1 MITDRLSRAS
11 DIAPE
16 SGSKTLDSKV
26 QNSLP
31 PARLVQTVIGA
42 LAIRDT
48 ATSLTGDTIVLWP
61 SILANYQIYQV
72 PIEAWIGRH
81 RLVVIDGPGH
91 GDSGPAPEPFT
102 MKQCGQ
108 AMSEILDELGV
119 STPAIIIGC
128 SWGGLVAGEF
138 AIDYPSRTKAV
149 VMLNTPIHNKKSGL
163 KLSDRFVVWGARWL
177 HKSRVYQDGVARS
190 FFLQKT
196 CEQGGPMMDAF
207 RQHLQRAN
215 GAALARSVRSV
226 MLERGVG
233 VGWVQEIDFDLNSG
247 ATERAWSKQGKVA
260 FQLIG
265 GVEVPL
271 NNLWS
276 VVADAR
282 IMRVGSIELP
292 AEEGVTGRLSRPSYN
307 PISVQLGLRRMF

>member
-1 MITDRLSRAS
+1 MITDRLSRPS

-16 SGSKTLDSKV
+16 SGSKTFDSNV

-31 PARLVQTVIGA
+31 PARLVQTVIGS
-42 LAIRDT
+42 LAVRDT
-48 ATSLTGDTIVLWP
+48 LTSLTGDTVVLWP
-61 SILANYQIYQV
+61 SILADHQIYQV
-72 PIEAWIGRH
+72 PIEAWIGRY
-81 RLVVIDGPGH
+81 RLIVIDGPGH
-91 GDSGPAPEPFT
+91 GDSGPAPELFT

-119 STPAIIIGC
+119 STPAIIVGC

-226 MLERGVG
+226 MLEREPLAPRLRVITTPTLFIAGR
-233 VGWVQEIDFDLNSG
+233 FDSMYLPETLRDAVLSMPRG
-247 ATERAWSKQGKVA
+247 R
-260 FQLIG
+260 F
-265 GVEVPL
+265 EVL
-271 NNLWS
+271 DTSHIS
-276 VVADAR
+276 VVD
-282 IMRVGSIELP
+282 EP
-292 AEEGVTGRLSRPSYN
+292 EQT
-307 PISVQLGLRRMF
+307 ISLINNFIATL

>member
-1 MITDRLSRAS
+1 MITDRLSRPS

-16 SGSKTLDSKV
+16 SGSKTFDSKV

-42 LAIRDT
+42 LAVRDT

-61 SILANYQIYQV
+61 SILANYQIYQAS
-72 PIEAWIGRH
+72 IEAWIGRY

-119 STPAIIIGC
+119 SRPAIIVGC

-177 HKSRVYQDGVARS
+177 HTSRVYQDGVARS
-190 FFLQKT
+190 FFLRKT
-196 CEQGGPMMDAF
+196 YEQDRSMIDAF

-226 MLERGVG
+226 MLEREALAPRLRVITTPTLFIAGR
-233 VGWVQEIDFDLNSG
+233 FDRMYPPETLCDAVLSMPRVRFELLD
-247 ATERAWSKQGKVA
+247 TSH
-260 FQLIG
+260 I
-265 GVEVPL
+265 
-271 NNLWS
+271 S
-276 VVADAR
+276 VVD
-282 IMRVGSIELP
+282 EP
-292 AEEGVTGRLSRPSYN
+292 EQT
-307 PISVQLGLRRMF
+307 ISLINNFIATL

>member
-1 MITDRLSRAS
+1 MITDRLSRAP

-16 SGSKTLDSKV
+16 SGSKTLDGKV

-119 STPAIIIGC
+119 STPAIIVGC

-149 VMLNTPIHNKKSGL
+149 VMLNTPVHNKKGGL
-163 KLSDRFVVWGARWL
+163 KLSDRFVVLGARWL
-177 HKSRVYQDGVARS
+177 HATRVYQDGVARS

-196 CEQGGPMMDAF
+196 CERGGPMMDAF
-207 RQHLQRAN
+207 HQHLQQVN
-215 GAALARSVRSV
+215 GAAIARSVRSV
-226 MLERGVG
+226 MLEREPLAPRMVDIQAPTLFVVG
-233 VGWVQEIDFDLNSG
+233 RFDAMYPVETLKTAAASLHNGRFEILDTG
-247 ATERAWSKQGKVA
+247 H
-260 FQLIG
+260 I
-265 GVEVPL
+265 
-271 NNLWS
+271 S
-276 VVADAR
+276 VVDEPEKTTLL
-282 IMRVGSIELP
+282 IDKFIETVGHLSSE
-292 AEEGVTGRLSRPSYN
+292 ACGTFSKNTG
-307 PISVQLGLRRMF
+307 II

>member
-11 DIAPE
+11 DIAPK

-42 LAIRDT
+42 LAVRDT

-119 STPAIIIGC
+119 STPAIIVGC

-149 VMLNTPIHNKKSGL
+149 VMLNTPIHNTKSGL

-226 MLERGVG
+226 MLEREPLASRLRVITTPTLFIAGR
-233 VGWVQEIDFDLNSG
+233 FDRMYLPETLRDAVLSMPRG
-247 ATERAWSKQGKVA
+247 R
-260 FQLIG
+260 F
-265 GVEVPL
+265 EVL
-271 NNLWS
+271 DTSHIS
-276 VVADAR
+276 VVDEPEQTVSLINNFIAT
-282 IMRVGSIELP
+282 L
-292 AEEGVTGRLSRPSYN
+292 
-307 PISVQLGLRRMF
+307 

>member
-11 DIAPE
+11 DIAPD

-42 LAIRDT
+42 LAVRDT

-226 MLERGVG
+226 MLEREPLALRLRVITTPTLFIAGR
-233 VGWVQEIDFDLNSG
+233 FDSMYLPETLRDAVLSMPRG
-247 ATERAWSKQGKVA
+247 R
-260 FQLIG
+260 F
-265 GVEVPL
+265 EVL
-271 NNLWS
+271 DTSHIS
-276 VVADAR
+276 VVDEPEQTVSLINNFIAT
-282 IMRVGSIELP
+282 L
-292 AEEGVTGRLSRPSYN
+292 
-307 PISVQLGLRRMF
+307 

>member
-81 RLVVIDGPGH
+81 RLVIIDGPGH
-91 GDSGPAPEPFT
+91 GDSGPAPEPFN

-119 STPAIIIGC
+119 STPTIIVGC

-177 HKSRVYQDGVARS
+177 HTSRVYQDGVARS

-226 MLERGVG
+226 MLEREPLASRLRVITTPTLFIAGR
-233 VGWVQEIDFDLNSG
+233 FDRMYLPETLRDAVLSMPRG
-247 ATERAWSKQGKVA
+247 R
-260 FQLIG
+260 F
-265 GVEVPL
+265 EVL
-271 NNLWS
+271 DTSHIS
-276 VVADAR
+276 VVDEPEQTVSLINNFIAT
-282 IMRVGSIELP
+282 L
-292 AEEGVTGRLSRPSYN
+292 
-307 PISVQLGLRRMF
+307 

>member
-11 DIAPE
+11 DIAPK
-16 SGSKTLDSKV
+16 SGSKTLDGKV

-119 STPAIIIGC
+119 STPAIIVGC

-196 CEQGGPMMDAF
+196 FEQGGPMMDAF
-207 RQHLQRAN
+207 RQNLQRAN

-226 MLERGVG
+226 MLEREPLAPRLRVITTPTLFIAGR
-233 VGWVQEIDFDLNSG
+233 FDRMYLPETLRDAVLSMPRG
-247 ATERAWSKQGKVA
+247 R
-260 FQLIG
+260 F
-265 GVEVPL
+265 EVL
-271 NNLWS
+271 DTSHIS
-276 VVADAR
+276 VVDEPEQTVSLINNFIAT
-282 IMRVGSIELP
+282 L
-292 AEEGVTGRLSRPSYN
+292 
-307 PISVQLGLRRMF
+307 

>member
-31 PARLVQTVIGA
+31 PARLVQTIIGA
-42 LAIRDT
+42 LAVRDT

-81 RLVVIDGPGH
+81 RLVIIDGPGH

-149 VMLNTPIHNKKSGL
+149 VMLNTPVHNKKGGL
-163 KLSDRFVVWGARWL
+163 KLSDRFVVLGARWL
-177 HKSRVYQDGVARS
+177 HATRVYQDGVARA

-196 CEQGGPMMDAF
+196 CERGGPMMDAF
-207 RQHLQRAN
+207 HQHLQQVN
-215 GAALARSVRSV
+215 GAAIARSVRSV
-226 MLERGVG
+226 MLEREPLAPRMVDIQAPTLFVVG
-233 VGWVQEIDFDLNSG
+233 RFDAMYPVETLKTAAASLHNGRFEILDTG
-247 ATERAWSKQGKVA
+247 H
-260 FQLIG
+260 I
-265 GVEVPL
+265 
-271 NNLWS
+271 S
-276 VVADAR
+276 VVDEPEKTTLL
-282 IMRVGSIELP
+282 IDKFIETVGHLSSE
-292 AEEGVTGRLSRPSYN
+292 ACGTFSKNTG
-307 PISVQLGLRRMF
+307 II

>member
-16 SGSKTLDSKV
+16 SGSKTLNSKV

-42 LAIRDT
+42 LAVRDT

-119 STPAIIIGC
+119 STPAIIVGC

-177 HKSRVYQDGVARS
+177 HKSRVYQDGVVRS

-226 MLERGVG
+226 MLDREPLAPRLRVITTPTLFIAGRFDRMYLPETLRDAVLSMPRGR
-233 VGWVQEIDFDLNSG
+233 F
-247 ATERAWSKQGKVA
+247 
-260 FQLIG
+260 
-265 GVEVPL
+265 EVL
-271 NNLWS
+271 DTS
-276 VVADAR
+276 HISVADEPEQTVSLINNFIAT
-282 IMRVGSIELP
+282 L
-292 AEEGVTGRLSRPSYN
+292 
-307 PISVQLGLRRMF
+307 

>member
-177 HKSRVYQDGVARS
+177 HTSRVYQDGVARS

-196 CEQGGPMMDAF
+196 CEQGGPMIDAF

-226 MLERGVG
+226 MLEREPLAPRLRVITTPTLFIAGR
-233 VGWVQEIDFDLNSG
+233 FDRMYLPETLRDAVLSMPRG
-247 ATERAWSKQGKVA
+247 R
-260 FQLIG
+260 F
-265 GVEVPL
+265 EVL
-271 NNLWS
+271 DTSHIS
-276 VVADAR
+276 VVDEPEQTVSLINNFIAT
-282 IMRVGSIELP
+282 L
-292 AEEGVTGRLSRPSYN
+292 
-307 PISVQLGLRRMF
+307 

>member
-11 DIAPE
+11 DIAPK

-119 STPAIIIGC
+119 STPAIIVGC

-177 HKSRVYQDGVARS
+177 HTSRVYQDGVARS

-226 MLERGVG
+226 MLEREPLAPRLRVITTPTLFIAGR
-233 VGWVQEIDFDLNSG
+233 FDRMYLPETLRDAVLSMPRG
-247 ATERAWSKQGKVA
+247 R
-260 FQLIG
+260 F
-265 GVEVPL
+265 EVL
-271 NNLWS
+271 DTSHIS
-276 VVADAR
+276 VVDEPEQTVSLINNFIAT
-282 IMRVGSIELP
+282 L
-292 AEEGVTGRLSRPSYN
+292 
-307 PISVQLGLRRMF
+307 